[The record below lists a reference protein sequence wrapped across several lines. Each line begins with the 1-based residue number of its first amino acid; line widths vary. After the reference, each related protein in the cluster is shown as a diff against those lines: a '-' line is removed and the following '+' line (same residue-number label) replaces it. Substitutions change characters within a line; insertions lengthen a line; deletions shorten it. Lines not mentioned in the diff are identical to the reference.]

1 MARTS
6 LVMTYAHGAAAAVR
20 ASFADRTN
28 FVLQSLSMVVNNGF
42 MLALWFMFFA
52 GFRSVGGWALS
63 DMALLIGL
71 IMSIVGVAGI
81 LFGGYRDMAA
91 TILSGEIDALLT
103 QPRSVLARLL
113 SRDSYPSAWGDLATA
128 VVILIAFAHL
138 SWRDLP
144 WLAAGWTSGLVVY
157 IAAAASFASLAFW
170 ISGARSLARDMTEF
184 VILVSTY
191 PGSIYSGASK
201 LIAYSLLPA
210 GFVVLT
216 PVRLLRHP
224 SLATLAVVIA
234 AALVYAAIAASAF
247 HLGLKRYRRGST
259 PVMGA

>member
-6 LVMTYAHGAAAAVR
+6 LVDNYARGAVAAVR

-28 FVLQSLSMVVNNGF
+28 FILQSLSMVVNNGF
-42 MLALWFMFFA
+42 LLVLWFMFFA
-52 GFRSVGGWALS
+52 GFRSVGGWRLA
-63 DMALLIGL
+63 DMALLIGI

-81 LFGGYRDMAA
+81 AFGGYRDMAA

-113 SRDSYPSAWGDLATA
+113 SRDSYPSAWGDLGTA
-128 VVILIAFAHL
+128 LVILMVFAGL
-138 SWRDLP
+138 GWRDLP
-144 WLAAGWTSGLVVY
+144 WLAAGWVSGLVVY
-157 IAAAASFASLAFW
+157 IAAAITFASLAFW
-170 ISGARSLARDMTEF
+170 IAGARSLARDMTEF

-191 PGSIYSGASK
+191 PGSVYSGASK
-201 LIAYSLLPA
+201 LIAYTLLPA
-210 GFVVLT
+210 GFIVLT

-224 SLATLAVVIA
+224 SLATLAITIG
-234 AALVYAAIAASAF
+234 AALTYAAIAVGAF
-247 HLGLKRYRRGST
+247 HLGLKRYRRGAT